1 MIYWPMWVAVPGSLF
16 AYFDGDGAPLLIT
29 GCLPATDD
37 CIFKFQSFNI
47 IFFITKIIFH
57 F

>member
-1 MIYWPMWVAVPGSLF
+1 MWVAVPGSLF

-37 CIFKFQSFNI
+37 CIFKFQSFII
-47 IFFITKIIFH
+47 IFFIIKIIFH